1 MRGVV
6 PMNKQA
12 VIDILRKI
20 FTYYG
25 YSINPSEISDLLA
38 EKDSEHLFIRYEPST
53 NANSIR
59 HFSNSVQSYGG
70 KGIQISESFDDKI
83 RSLALEEGLILWDKS
98 ELESRVGRAVL
109 AGALEEP
116 GEQKPIK
123 KESMPL
129 AQVPRE
135 APRKEYEK
143 TIRIFLRSVAVN
155 IGKAD
160 SLSIAE
166 TKVGKPKYQQLKFVP
181 VWYYRYSFQ
190 SQKKF
195 KSRVIDLNGEGEGYI
210 NALTGVNSFNKY
222 KDIQDNTLVP
232 TQNYEIK
239 QPKVEKKDALN
250 RALDAVIREHTKQ
263 VRLNEM
269 IGDTIV
275 FENRVFSP
283 EPQDINMEMD
293 LLHIPVWEIRGK
305 SEALE
310 INGYDGKVESVKVYN
325 DADFV

>member
-1 MRGVV
+1 M
-6 PMNKQA
+6 
-12 VIDILRKI
+12 RKI

-25 YSINPSEISDLLA
+25 YSINPSDISDLLA
-38 EKDSEHLFIRYEPST
+38 EKDSEHLFIKYESST

-70 KGIQISESFDDKI
+70 KGILVSESFDDKI
-83 RSLALEEGLILWDKS
+83 SSLALEEGLILWDKS

-116 GEQKPIK
+116 GEQRQLK
-123 KESMPL
+123 KESNVQP
-129 AQVPRE
+129 AQMPRE
-135 APRKEYEK
+135 TLRKEYEK

-166 TKVGKPKYQQLKFVP
+166 TKVGKPKYQQLKFIP

>member
-1 MRGVV
+1 MRSVV
-6 PMNKQA
+6 AMNKQA

-25 YSINPSEISDLLA
+25 YSINPSDISDLLA
-38 EKDSEHLFIRYEPST
+38 EKDSEHLFIKYEPST

-70 KGIQISESFDDKI
+70 KGIQVSESFDDKI

-116 GEQKPIK
+116 GERKPVK
-123 KESMPL
+123 KESAPQ
-129 AQVPRE
+129 AQFPRE

-155 IGKAD
+155 IGKSD
-160 SLSIAE
+160 SLSIGE
-166 TKVGKPKYQQLKFVP
+166 TKVGKAKYQQLKFVP
-181 VWYYRYSFQ
+181 VWYYRYSFK

-195 KSRVIDLNGEGEGYI
+195 KSRVIDLTGEGEGYI
-210 NALTGVNSFNKY
+210 NALTGINSFNKY
-222 KDIQDNTLVP
+222 NDIQDNTLVP
-232 TQNYEIK
+232 TQNYEIM

-293 LLHIPVWEIRGK
+293 MLHIPVWEIRGK

>member
-1 MRGVV
+1 MRSVV

-38 EKDSEHLFIRYEPST
+38 EKDSEHLFIKYEPST

-83 RSLALEEGLILWDKS
+83 RSLALEEGLILWDKT

-116 GEQKPIK
+116 GERKPVK
-123 KESMPL
+123 KESNAPNEI
-129 AQVPRE
+129 PRE
-135 APRKEYEK
+135 MPRKEYEK

-155 IGKAD
+155 IGKSD
-160 SLSIAE
+160 SLSIGE
-166 TKVGKPKYQQLKFVP
+166 TKVGKAKYQQLKFIP
-181 VWYYRYSFQ
+181 VWYYRYSFK

-210 NALTGVNSFNKY
+210 NAITGINSFNKY

-283 EPQDINMEMD
+283 EPQDVNMEMD

-310 INGYDGKVESVKVYN
+310 INGYDGKVESLKVYN